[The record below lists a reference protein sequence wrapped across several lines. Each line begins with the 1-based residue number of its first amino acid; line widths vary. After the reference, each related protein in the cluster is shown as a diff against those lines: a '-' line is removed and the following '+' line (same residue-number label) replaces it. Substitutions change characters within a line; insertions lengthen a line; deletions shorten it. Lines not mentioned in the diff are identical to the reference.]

1 MIAEQAVVI
10 SRGAEA
16 RALFRLAG
24 PLAIGWLA
32 ETGMHVVD
40 LMIVGRLGATELG
53 GVSLT
58 ANLIF
63 SLLFVAMG
71 FLSLT
76 AVYVAQAHGEG
87 NERGVVAA
95 GLHGLLAAIVLS
107 AVIIGVAW
115 NLPAFLDWLGQD
127 AAVIDVSRDYVAG
140 LYFSILP
147 YLLFTVLRN
156 FLAALHRTKIVMHV
170 AVGAFLV
177 NGVVTYCLVFGAG
190 EIPAL
195 GVKGAGYGS
204 SIVFAGM
211 FLVLVA
217 YIIFRPE
224 FRPYRTAA
232 RRFTFDFGL
241 VREFLRH
248 GIPAATLSAAETGLF
263 LIVQLLIGTIGAAAL
278 AANQI
283 AFSVTVFAFMIPA
296 AIAQVTTVR
305 VAYWIGCQSPT
316 NARRS
321 AGVSVYLSTACMLA
335 IALILWLFPEAIVDL
350 YISAEAPENRTVVEL
365 AALLLA
371 VAAAYQIFDGI
382 QTCMCGALR
391 GLKDTSVPLAINIVC
406 LWGSGLGLGYLLCFR
421 YGMGAVGL
429 WCGLGF
435 GLALAA
441 AILSWRFFTL
451 TKQQIDQGS
460 AMSRTTLAV
469 T

>member
-10 SRGAEA
+10 SHGGEA
-16 RALFRLAG
+16 KTLVRLAG

-63 SLLFVAMG
+63 SLLLVAMG

-87 NERGVVAA
+87 DERAVVAA
-95 GLHGLLAAIVLS
+95 TLHGVLAAIVLS
-107 AVIIGVAW
+107 AVITGVAW

-127 AAVIDVSRDYVAG
+127 AAVIEVSREYVAG
-140 LYFSILP
+140 LSLSILP

-156 FLAALHRTKIVMHV
+156 FLAAIHRTKIVMHV
-170 AVGAFLV
+170 AVGAFLM
-177 NGVVTYCLVFGAG
+177 NGVVIYCLVFGAG

-211 FLVLVA
+211 FFVLAA
-217 YIIFRPE
+217 YVICRPE
-224 FRPYRTAA
+224 FRPYRVAA
-232 RRFTFDFGL
+232 RLTLDFGL

-305 VAYWIGCQSPT
+305 VAYWIGRRSPA

-335 IALILWLFPEAIVDL
+335 IALILWLFPGAIVSL

-382 QTCMCGALR
+382 QTCMCGALH

-421 YGMGAVGL
+421 YGMGPVGL

-451 TKQQIDQGS
+451 TTQQIDQGS
-460 AMSRTTLAV
+460 AMSPTTLAV